1 MIKKIVAIT
10 ALTLGFCINTQVG
23 NTTIESVLG
32 QTFSQN
38 NEFDES
44 KYLLVDNSATLSMKS
59 SPFKNAAKPFIEHN
73 ITSTQASTK
82 GTSNLK
88 PDRNDAWLKR
98 ETVSH
103 NKARFNINS

>member
-1 MIKKIVAIT
+1 
-10 ALTLGFCINTQVG
+10 
-23 NTTIESVLG
+23 
-32 QTFSQN
+32 
-38 NEFDES
+38 
-44 KYLLVDNSATLSMKS
+44 MKS